1 MLSTCTKPIS
11 VMSCNRSLLESALP
25 GGEESPCRAR
35 KIRLA
40 ASFETLITMVAKVER
55 LFQDCNVLFLFL
67 VSLLLMTGYRT
78 GNEREDKSLEIRF
91 DAAGVAF
98 EGRQALQP
106 LSLTLIERRIGVIGL
121 NGSGK
126 TTFARLI
133 NGLNKP
139 SQGKVLVN
147 GLDTVADA
155 KAILQMVGF
164 IFQNPQNQI
173 ILPIVRDDVA
183 FGLKRLGLGKTEIEN
198 RVKAVLAR
206 LAVSHLEERRAH
218 ELSGGEL
225 QLAALAALLV
235 TEPQILILDEPTNQL
250 DLKNRA
256 IVEKTMAA
264 LSQSL
269 IVITH
274 DLPLLQG
281 FDRVLVFHGGALV
294 ADAGPEEAVARYL
307 EVAAQ

>member
-1 MLSTCTKPIS
+1 M
-11 VMSCNRSLLESALP
+11 
-25 GGEESPCRAR
+25 
-35 KIRLA
+35 
-40 ASFETLITMVAKVER
+40 
-55 LFQDCNVLFLFL
+55 
-67 VSLLLMTGYRT
+67 
-78 GNEREDKSLEIRF
+78 EIRF
-91 DAAGVAF
+91 DAAGVVF
-98 EGRQALQP
+98 EGRQVLQP
-106 LSLTLIERRIGVIGL
+106 LSLTLTERRIGVIGL

-139 SQGKVLVN
+139 SEGKVSVN
-147 GLDTVADA
+147 GLDTVSDA
-155 KAILQMVGF
+155 RAILQMVGF

-183 FGLKRLGLGKTEIEN
+183 FGLKRLGLGKAETEN
-198 RVKAVLAR
+198 RVKVVLAR
-206 LAVSHLEERRAH
+206 LGIAQLEDRRAH

-256 IVEKTMAA
+256 VVEITMAA
-264 LSQSL
+264 LSQAL

-274 DLPLLQG
+274 DLPLLRG
-281 FDRVLVFHGGALV
+281 FDRVLVFHEGALI
-294 ADAGPEEAVARYL
+294 ADAAPEEAVACYL
-307 EVAAQ
+307 EVASR

>member
-1 MLSTCTKPIS
+1 M
-11 VMSCNRSLLESALP
+11 
-25 GGEESPCRAR
+25 
-35 KIRLA
+35 
-40 ASFETLITMVAKVER
+40 
-55 LFQDCNVLFLFL
+55 
-67 VSLLLMTGYRT
+67 
-78 GNEREDKSLEIRF
+78 EIRF
-91 DAAGVAF
+91 DAAGVVF
-98 EGRQALQP
+98 EGRQVLQP
-106 LSLTLIERRIGVIGL
+106 LSLTLTERRIGIIGL

-139 SQGKVLVN
+139 SEGKVSVN
-147 GLDTVADA
+147 GLDTVSDA
-155 KAILQMVGF
+155 RAILQMVGF

-183 FGLKRLGLGKTEIEN
+183 FGLKRLGLGKAETEN
-198 RVKAVLAR
+198 RVKVVLAR
-206 LAVSHLEERRAH
+206 LGIAQLEDRRAH

-256 IVEKTMAA
+256 IVERTMAA
-264 LSQSL
+264 LSQAL

-274 DLPLLQG
+274 DLPLLRG
-281 FDRVLVFHGGALV
+281 FDRVLVFHEGALI
-294 ADAGPEEAVARYL
+294 AYAAPEEAVARYL
-307 EVAAQ
+307 EVASR

>member
-1 MLSTCTKPIS
+1 M
-11 VMSCNRSLLESALP
+11 
-25 GGEESPCRAR
+25 
-35 KIRLA
+35 
-40 ASFETLITMVAKVER
+40 
-55 LFQDCNVLFLFL
+55 
-67 VSLLLMTGYRT
+67 
-78 GNEREDKSLEIRF
+78 EIRF

-106 LSLTLIERRIGVIGL
+106 LSVTLTERRIGVIGL

-139 SQGKVLVN
+139 SAGKVSVN
-147 GLDTVADA
+147 GLDTVSDA
-155 KAILQMVGF
+155 KAVLQTVGF

-183 FGLKRLGLGKTEIEN
+183 FGLKRLGIGRAETEN

-206 LAVSHLEERRAH
+206 LCIHHLEERRAH

-235 TEPQILILDEPTNQL
+235 TDPQILILDEPTNQL
-250 DLKNRA
+250 DLKNRT

-264 LSQSL
+264 LSQAL
-269 IVITH
+269 VVITH
-274 DLPLLQG
+274 DLSLVAG
-281 FDRVLVFHGGALV
+281 FDRVLVFHEGALV
-294 ADAGPEEAVARYL
+294 ADAGPEEAVAHYL
-307 EVAAQ
+307 EVASR

>member
-1 MLSTCTKPIS
+1 M
-11 VMSCNRSLLESALP
+11 
-25 GGEESPCRAR
+25 
-35 KIRLA
+35 
-40 ASFETLITMVAKVER
+40 
-55 LFQDCNVLFLFL
+55 
-67 VSLLLMTGYRT
+67 
-78 GNEREDKSLEIRF
+78 EIRF
-91 DAAGVAF
+91 DTAGVAF

-106 LSLTLIERRIGVIGL
+106 VSLTLTERRIGVIGL

-133 NGLNKP
+133 NGLTKP
-139 SQGKVLVN
+139 TRGKVSVN
-147 GLDTVADA
+147 GLDTVKDA
-155 KAILQMVGF
+155 RAVLQAVGF

-173 ILPIVRDDVA
+173 ILPIIRDDVA
-183 FGLKRLGLGKTEIEN
+183 FGLKRLGIGKTETET

-206 LAVSHLEERRAH
+206 LGIAHLEKRRAH

-264 LSQSL
+264 LSQAL
-269 IVITH
+269 VVITH
-274 DLPLLQG
+274 DLPLLSG
-281 FDRVLVFHGGALV
+281 FDRVLVFHEGELV
-294 ADAGPEEAVARYL
+294 ADANPEEAVARYL
-307 EVAAQ
+307 EVASR